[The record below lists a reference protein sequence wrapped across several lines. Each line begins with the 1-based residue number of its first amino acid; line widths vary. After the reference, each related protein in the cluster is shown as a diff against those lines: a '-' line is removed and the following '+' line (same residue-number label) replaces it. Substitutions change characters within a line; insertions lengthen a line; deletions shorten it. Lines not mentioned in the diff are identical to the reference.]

1 MSRRTRSLEQIFDAH
16 VRALATTLRPNTVDN
31 YRDVTRR
38 FLAYLHTAFPKVRK
52 LSQLRRDPHLLGW
65 FRSLCDQ
72 DPPLCTECRLH
83 YLIQLRRL
91 LRDLADNGHPLQP
104 NLIRPEDF
112 PLPTRYLP
120 RSFSPEQDQQL
131 QQQLRHSDDLE
142 SNALLLIRSTGV
154 RIGECVD
161 LSLDCLRQVSQ
172 DQWALHVPLGK
183 LHTERQVPVDEATR
197 RILDRILSLR
207 SLFRPSRSEKP
218 PGYLLPRRDRSRHT
232 WIAILRK
239 TLANA
244 ARTAVCT
251 TSVTPHR
258 PETHLRNHHAAPW
271 CQSARPHAIAG
282 AQRYPHDPA
291 ISRRH
296 AARLAT

>member
-1 MSRRTRSLEQIFDAH
+1 MR
-16 VRALATTLRPNTVDN
+16 N
-31 YRDVTRR
+31 YRSATHR
-38 FLAYLHTAFPKVRK
+38 FLAYLHTAFPKVCK
-52 LSQLRRDPHLLGW
+52 LSQLRRDPHFLGW

-91 LRDLADNGHPLQP
+91 LQDLADNGHPLQP

-112 PLPTRYLP
+112 PLPTLYLP

-131 QQQLRHSDDLE
+131 QQQLRHADDLE

-207 SLFRPSRSEKP
+207 PLFRPSRSEKP
-218 PGYLLPRRDRSRHT
+218 PGYLLPRRGRSHQT

-239 TLANA
+239 
-244 ARTAVCT
+244 
-251 TSVTPHR
+251 P
-258 PETHLRNHHAAPW
+258 
-271 CQSARPHAIAG
+271 
-282 AQRYPHDPA
+282 
-291 ISRRH
+291 
-296 AARLAT
+296 

>member
-1 MSRRTRSLEQIFDAH
+1 MSRRTLSLEQIFDAH
-16 VRALATTLRPNTVDN
+16 LHVLATTLRPHTVRN
-31 YRDVTRR
+31 YRSATHR
-38 FLAYLHTAFPKVRK
+38 FLAYLHTAFPKVCK

-83 YLIQLRRL
+83 YLIQMRRL
-91 LRDLADNGHPLQP
+91 LRDLADNGHPLQS

-112 PLPTRYLP
+112 PLPTLYLP

-131 QQQLRHSDDLE
+131 QQQLRHADDLE

-207 SLFRPSRSEKP
+207 SLFLPLSVGEASRLLAPTSRPQPSHLDCDSSQNLSQRCSHRRLHNLGYSP
-218 PGYLLPRRDRSRHT
+218 P
-232 WIAILRK
+232 
-239 TLANA
+239 
-244 ARTAVCT
+244 
-251 TSVTPHR
+251 
-258 PETHLRNHHAAPW
+258 PETHLRNHHAAPR
-271 CQSARPHAIAG
+271 C
-282 AQRYPHDPA
+282 
-291 ISRRH
+291 
-296 AARLAT
+296 